1 MVNFMDGICPVFSGS
16 CGFLATI
23 DTERG
28 FSCQQSWG
36 DSEPSTV
43 RHWACLEM
51 AELDYL
57 TGETSFI
64 MKT

>member
-28 FSCQQSWG
+28 FFLASNHGEIQNHQQCGTGLVWK
-36 DSEPSTV
+36 
-43 RHWACLEM
+43 WQN
-51 AELDYL
+51 L
-57 TGETSFI
+57 TT
-64 MKT
+64 